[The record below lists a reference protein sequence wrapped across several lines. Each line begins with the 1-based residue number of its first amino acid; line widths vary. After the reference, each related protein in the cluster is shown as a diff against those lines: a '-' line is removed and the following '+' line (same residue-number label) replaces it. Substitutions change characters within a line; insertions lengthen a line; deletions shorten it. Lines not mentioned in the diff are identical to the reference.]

1 MAIER
6 RSFKT
11 GILAGV
17 FLVVGAVAGVLLTA
31 RMGWIGEA
39 QSSAP
44 VQSSKSLSA
53 ALPVNGPGNNFVPIV
68 KAASP
73 AVVNIST
80 TRVIKRKSTN
90 GPTDSPLFNDPFFKH
105 FFGDEFGRRFGGPRK
120 REESALGSGVIVDP
134 KGYIITNNH
143 VIAKA
148 DEIKVVLNDDREFKG
163 EVVGTDP
170 KTDLA
175 VIKIKGKNLP
185 SLKWADS
192 GKLEVGEYVLAIGN
206 PFGLNQTITMGIVS
220 AVGRANVGIADYED
234 FIQTD
239 AAINPGNSGGA
250 LVNTKGELVGINTA
264 IFSRS
269 GGYMGIG
276 FAVPSNMAKG
286 VMASLIK
293 DGKVT
298 RGWLGVSI
306 QKVTKDIAEQFEL
319 KEASGALVSEVM
331 DDGPAAD
338 AGVEAGDV
346 IISYDG
352 NDVEDP
358 TSLRNIVART
368 DVGKRVDMVVIRDG
382 KKKTLKVKTGKQP
395 KNMGR
400 RGIEPDQGDE
410 EEEADSSIGFKVK
423 TLTPQ
428 IAEELNI
435 DNKEKGV
442 VVTAV
447 EPGSAAQRAG
457 LRRGDVIVSMNRK
470 RITNSAAFS
479 KLVSKLKGK
488 KLLLRIVRSTG
499 KVFIII
505 KP

>member
-6 RSFKT
+6 RSFKI
-11 GILAGV
+11 GIIAGV
-17 FLVVGAVAGVLLTA
+17 FLVTGIIGGVLLSA
-31 RMGWIGEA
+31 RMGWVEEA
-39 QSSAP
+39 QSSVV
-44 VQSSKSLSA
+44 VQAGKSLA
-53 ALPVNGPGNNFVPIV
+53 AAVNGPSNNFVPIV
-68 KAASP
+68 KAAAP

-80 TRVIKRKSTN
+80 TRVIKRKSAGN
-90 GPTDSPLFNDPFFKH
+90 MPDSPLFNDPFFKH

-120 REESALGSGVIVDP
+120 REESALGSGVIVDA

-148 DEIKVVLNDDREFKG
+148 DEIKVVLNDKREFKG

-185 SLKWADS
+185 SLQWADS

-286 VMASLIK
+286 VMTSLIK

-331 DDGPAAD
+331 DGSPAAD
-338 AGVEAGDV
+338 AGAKDGDV

-352 NDVEDP
+352 KKVEDP
-358 TSLRNIVART
+358 TGLRNIVART
-368 DVGKRVDMVVIRDG
+368 SVGKRVDMVVIRDG
-382 KKKTLKVKTGKQP
+382 HKKTLKVKTGKQP

-400 RGIEPDQGDE
+400 RGMQPEQDGQDE
-410 EEEADSSIGFKVK
+410 ETETSIGFRVK
-423 TLTPQ
+423 TLTPE
-428 IAEELNI
+428 ITEELNI
-435 DNKEKGV
+435 DSKEKGV

-470 RITNSAAFS
+470 RITNSAGFS
-479 KLVSKLKGK
+479 KLAKKLKGK

>member
-6 RSFKT
+6 RSFKM
-11 GILAGV
+11 GIIAGV
-17 FLVVGAVAGVLLTA
+17 FLVVGTVAGVALTA
-31 RMGWIGEA
+31 GLGWIPEA

-44 VQSSKSLSA
+44 VQLSKSLTT
-53 ALPVNGPGNNFVPIV
+53 ALPVNGPHNNFVPIV

-80 TRVIKRKSTN
+80 TRVIKRKKTGSN
-90 GPTDSPLFNDPFFKH
+90 HPDSPLFNDPFFKH

-120 REESALGSGVIVDP
+120 REESALGSGVIVDS

-148 DEIKVVLNDDREFKG
+148 DEIKVVLNDEREFIGK
-163 EVVGTDP
+163 VVGTDP

-192 GKLEVGEYVLAIGN
+192 GKLDVGEYVLAIGN

-250 LVNTKGELVGINTA
+250 LVNVKGELVGINTA
-264 IFSRS
+264 IFSKS

-276 FAVPSNMAKG
+276 FAVPSNMAKR
-286 VMASLIK
+286 VMSSLIK

-306 QKVTKDIAEQFEL
+306 QKVTKDIAEQFDL
-319 KEASGALVSEVM
+319 KEASGALVSEIM
-331 DDGPAAD
+331 DGSPAVD
-338 AGVEAGDV
+338 AGMEAGDV

-352 NDVEDP
+352 QKVEDP
-358 TSLRNIVART
+358 TGLRNIVART
-368 DVGKRVDMVVIRDG
+368 EVGKRVSVVVIRDG

-400 RGIEPDQGDE
+400 RGTEPEGDKDE
-410 EEEADSSIGFKVK
+410 EESESIGFKIR

-428 IAEELNI
+428 IADELGI
-435 DNKEKGV
+435 DAKEKGV

-447 EPGSAAQRAG
+447 EPGSAAQQAG

-470 RITNSAAFS
+470 RIRNSNDFNTRAR
-479 KLVSKLKGK
+479 KLKDK
-488 KLLLRIVRSTG
+488 KMLLRIVRSTG

>member
-6 RSFKT
+6 TSFKM
-11 GILAGV
+11 GLIAGA
-17 FLVVGAVAGVLLTA
+17 FLVVGAVAGIALSA
-31 RMGWIGEA
+31 RMNWMPVAESAAPLALA
-39 QSSAP
+39 QSSA
-44 VQSSKSLSA
+44 VSV
-53 ALPVNGPGNNFVPIV
+53 PVNGPGNNFVPIV

-80 TRVIKRKSTN
+80 KRVVKSKSAK
-90 GPTDSPLFNDPFFKH
+90 GMPDSPLFNDPFFKH
-105 FFGDEFGRRFGGPRK
+105 FFGDEFGHRFGGPRR
-120 REESALGSGVIVDP
+120 REENALGSGVIVDP

-148 DEIKVVLNDDREFKG
+148 DEIKVVLNDEREFEG

-175 VIKIKGKNLP
+175 VIKIKGKDLP

-192 GKLEVGEYVLAIGN
+192 TRLEVGEYVLAIGN

-250 LVNTKGELVGINTA
+250 LVNTSGELVGINTA

-286 VMASLIK
+286 VMTSLIK

-306 QKVTKDIAEQFEL
+306 QNVNKDIAEQFDL
-319 KEASGALVSEVM
+319 KEASGALISEIM
-331 DDGPAAD
+331 KDGPAAE
-338 AGVEAGDV
+338 AGMEAGDV
-346 IISYDG
+346 IVSFDG
-352 NDVEDP
+352 QKVDDS
-358 TSLRNIVART
+358 TGLRNIVART
-368 DVGKRVDMVVIRDG
+368 EVGKRVEVIVIRDG
-382 KKKTLKVKTGKQP
+382 KRKTLKVKTGKQP
-395 KNMGR
+395 KDMGR
-400 RGIEPDQGDE
+400 DPVEQDE
-410 EEEADSSIGFKVK
+410 ESAENGAEATGFRVK
-423 TLTPQ
+423 TLTPE
-428 IAEELNI
+428 IAEELGI
-435 DNKEKGV
+435 DTSEKGV

-447 EPGSAAQRAG
+447 EPGSAAQQAG
-457 LRRGDVIVSMNRK
+457 LRRGDVIVSLNRK
-470 RITNSAAFS
+470 RISNATDFNRVAG
-479 KLVSKLKGK
+479 KLKDK
-488 KLLLRIVRSTG
+488 KMLLRIVRKTG
-499 KVFIII
+499 KAFIII